1 MAKRYTKKQTSRKAW
16 AYTGRNAAVRPKP
29 FGAYMLIRLE
39 ITEVKRELLQ
49 NWRRAESEFE
59 KQQRQWDAYCNEDR
73 PAYEKWKHM
82 TFGSRMTELRE
93 LHEALH
99 RKTWF
104 IDQMELVCDLYGR
117 KPSALYRELYKK
129 AVDGKTMHEALNDYI
144 AELRKADEEDDDDDD
159 EFDDE
164 DIFDDDDN
172 HEMDDEEEFLK
183 NIFSRFFKGDDEEEN
198 DSDYRKIF
206 DDEDENPWG
215 AKKKIFRENPEVKN
229 IKTRIKD
236 IYRKLCFKLHPDT
249 GCDFNAENSRL
260 WHQIQKAYQENDLD
274 SLLAIQAAQDMKQ
287 DPMASHIT
295 CAQILAV
302 INEFKEGM
310 RSVRGL
316 ISNAK
321 RESSWAFLTWSDKQR
336 KAAMSKLEQ
345 QMSREM
351 QSLKYEMEH
360 LDRIENDWART
371 VKPKTKPK
379 PQPKAKTKATAKA
392 KPQPEVKTKPQAEKP
407 QTPPPPEEE
416 QFTSQMSFDF

>member
-1 MAKRYTKKQTSRKAW
+1 MAKKYSKKQTSRKAW
-16 AYTGRNAAVRPKP
+16 VYTGRNAAVRPKP

-49 NWRRAESEFE
+49 SWRRAESEFG

-144 AELRKADEEDDDDDD
+144 AELRKKDEDDDDDD
-159 EFDDE
+159 EFDD
-164 DIFDDDDN
+164 DNIFGDNDN
-172 HEMDDEEEFLK
+172 HEMDDEEDFLK
-183 NIFSRFFKGDDEEEN
+183 NIFGKFFKGDDDEN

-215 AKKKIFRENPEVKN
+215 AKKRIFRENPEVKN

-302 INEFKEGM
+302 INEFKDGL
-310 RSVRGL
+310 RSIRGL

-321 RESSWAFLTWSDKQR
+321 RESSWAFLSWSDKQR
-336 KAAMSKLEQ
+336 KAAMTKVELQ
-345 QMSREM
+345 ITREM

-379 PQPKAKTKATAKA
+379 PQPKAKSSPPPKTKAQTKA
-392 KPQPEVKTKPQAEKP
+392 KPQADD
-407 QTPPPPEEE
+407 E
-416 QFTSQMSFDF
+416 QFTSQMPFDF